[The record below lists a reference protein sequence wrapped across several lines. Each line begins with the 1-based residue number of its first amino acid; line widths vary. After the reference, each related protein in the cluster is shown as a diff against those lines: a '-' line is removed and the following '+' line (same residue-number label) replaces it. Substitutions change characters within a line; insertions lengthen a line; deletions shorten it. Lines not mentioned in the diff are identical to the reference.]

1 MTNFYHIEFAHAI
14 LLKLNSTVHGLS
26 YRASQITKGSL
37 SVQEP
42 EAAPLQQKELKLKY
56 VNFHRALCN
65 YGLDFQLVRTIT
77 EHTTLSL
84 RKTLTFVFAFALR
97 SR

>member
-14 LLKLNSTVHGLS
+14 LLKLNSAVHGLS

-37 SVQEP
+37 SIQEP

-56 VNFHRALCN
+56 VNFHRAPCN
-65 YGLDFQLVRTIT
+65 YRLDFQLVRTIT

-84 RKTLTFVFAFALR
+84 RKTLTFAFAFALIL
-97 SR
+97 